1 LNQASAEST
10 FRSAVFTFNGGAKQG
25 ARRRIGSLDGNFP
38 LPGRDIVFVDAYFR
52 KAFRLVTAF
61 PGPTLADRLAA
72 AANRPAGFDY
82 LRFLLASAV
91 IVTHAF
97 MLTLVDVNPA
107 RPLIAMILPMFFAL
121 SGFLV
126 CGSLVR
132 CKTLVDFLALRVLRL
147 LPALAVETTLSAV
160 VIGVIFT
167 VLPLDAYF
175 TDPMFRG
182 YFTSIIGI
190 VKYKLPGVFLTNPWP
205 ELVNGQLWT
214 LKFELYSYMLL
225 AMAVLLGLVRPKIR
239 FGIFVAVSMPLFFV
253 LGGLVFVKTPT
264 LAVHGP
270 VLVACFAAGV
280 AAFLYRERIVW
291 SGRLFAVALVA
302 SLACLSVPLGD
313 YAVAVPVTYATIY
326 LGLLDPHRISLVRTG
341 DYSYGLFLYGYP
353 IQQATIAAMGEPG
366 RHWSINLAVAYPI
379 ALAVA
384 GFSWWCVERPF
395 LKLKPLLHRARSWGA
410 SRPPLAARASGGPQ
424 STERAAGSSSP
435 GLL

>member
-1 LNQASAEST
+1 VL
-10 FRSAVFTFNGGAKQG
+10 
-25 ARRRIGSLDGNFP
+25 
-38 LPGRDIVFVDAYFR
+38 VDAHFR
-52 KAFRLVTAF
+52 KALRLAAAF
-61 PGPTLADRLAA
+61 PGPTLAGRLAA
-72 AANRPAGFDY
+72 AKNRPAGFDY
-82 LRFLLASAV
+82 LRLLLASAV

-107 RPLIAMILPMFFAL
+107 RPLVAMVLPMFFAL

-132 CKTLVDFLALRVLRL
+132 CKTLFDFLALRVLRL
-147 LPALAVETTLSAV
+147 LPALVVETTLSAV
-160 VIGVIFT
+160 VIGTIFT
-167 VLPLDAYF
+167 VLPLRAYF

-214 LKFELYSYMLL
+214 LKFELYSYILL
-225 AMAVLLGLVRPKIR
+225 AMAVLLGLVRPRIR
-239 FGIFVAVSMPLFFV
+239 FGIFVAISMPLFFV
-253 LGGLVFVKTPT
+253 LGGLVFVKSPT
-264 LAVHGP
+264 VAVHGP
-270 VLVACFAAGV
+270 VLVASFVAGV

-302 SLACLSVPLGD
+302 SFACLSAPLGD
-313 YAVAVPVTYATIY
+313 YLVPVPVTYVTIY
-326 LGLLDPHRISLVRTG
+326 LGLLDPHRISLVRKG

-366 RHWSINLAVAYPI
+366 RHWGINLAVAYPI
-379 ALAVA
+379 AFAVA

-395 LKLKPLLHRARSWGA
+395 LKLKPLVHRVKFWGV
-410 SRPPLAARASGGPQ
+410 SGSLAARAGDGPNSAEQ
-424 STERAAGSSSP
+424 AAGSPSP